1 MTLELGTI
9 NINSGYMYVTD
20 PCYDTDVWC
29 CNKIK
34 VKPGKWVVTE
44 LGSDTS
50 RDRGDCLQV
59 VHEDYVNRKYY
70 HERANFSVGVD
81 SGTVSFADSKFYEEK
96 HKDEAT
102 KEEWWQNDVCAELII
117 QDNEKHTCYTDTYKR
132 DEMVAR
138 STKWGDGDYPCYIGK
153 NEQGEIVACFIEHG
167 TSEDEEVDYEYDD
180 DIDYDEEV
188 ELEEEY

>member
-1 MTLELGTI
+1 MALELGTI

-34 VKPGKWVVTE
+34 VKNGVWVCLE
-44 LGSDTS
+44 HGSKTT
-50 RDRGDCLQV
+50 RDRGESLEV
-59 VHEDYVNRKYY
+59 IHSDY
-70 HERANFSVGVD
+70 ANEKLNYIQADGEVGVD

-117 QDNEKHTCYTDTYKR
+117 EDNENHRCYTDTYKR
-132 DEMVAR
+132 NEMVAR
-138 STKWGDGDYPCYIGK
+138 STKWGDGSYPFYIAK
-153 NEQGEIVACFIEHG
+153 NDKGEIIACRIDHSFD
-167 TSEDEEVDYEYDD
+167 EDECFES
-180 DIDYDEEV
+180 
-188 ELEEEY
+188 EEE